1 MKLSKALK
9 IKVFMPIVIDAFRV
23 SFDGRCYNRAVV
35 YVSTTRLF
43 FRVMKVDGAFRM
55 WIFVLDT
62 EFHES
67 YLVKDSPS
75 RPSKKDCYK
84 EFLSFLNNNQE
95 LSERVFGHR
104 IGSFWGD
111 YPQDVYRDRSLVSAL
126 QHDMLMKRMVWAGYR
141 W

>member
-9 IKVFMPIVIDAFRV
+9 IKVLMPMITTAFEV
-23 SFDGRCYNRAVV
+23 SFDGRCYNRAIV
-35 YVSTTRLF
+35 YVGTTSLL
-43 FRVMKVDGAFRM
+43 FRVKKIDGAFRM

-62 EFHES
+62 QFCDS
-67 YLVKDSPS
+67 YIIKNSPS
-75 RPSKKDCYK
+75 RPSREDCYE

-111 YPQDVYRDRSLVSAL
+111 YPQDVYRDRSLISAL
-126 QHDMLMKRMVWAGYR
+126 QYDAWRRRMVWAGHR
-141 W
+141 G